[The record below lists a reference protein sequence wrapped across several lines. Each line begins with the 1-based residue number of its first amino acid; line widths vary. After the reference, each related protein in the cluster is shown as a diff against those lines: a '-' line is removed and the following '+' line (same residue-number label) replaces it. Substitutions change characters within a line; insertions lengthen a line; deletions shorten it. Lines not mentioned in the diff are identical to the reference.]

1 MRTFNLNCA
10 LGLIIFG
17 ILGLQASACSTQ
29 TAKVVEN
36 PIDSL
41 PKLCIDPKFGKLT
54 KDDSTFVFN
63 VINREKPIKHHIIKV
78 DSGVILTIVK
88 KNLEQVYVTR
98 NGAIDDYYEIE
109 NGKVVL
115 YCKEYE

>member
-29 TAKVVEN
+29 TAKVV
-36 PIDSL
+36 DTF

-78 DSGVILTIVK
+78 DSGVILSIVK

-115 YCKEYE
+115 YCKEFE

>member
-1 MRTFNLNCA
+1 MKIFNLNCA

-29 TAKVVEN
+29 TAKVV
-36 PIDSL
+36 DSF

-63 VINREKPIKHHIIKV
+63 VINREKPIKHYIIKV
-78 DSGVILTIVK
+78 DSGVILSIVK
-88 KNLEQVYVTR
+88 KDLEQVYVTK

>member
-29 TAKVVEN
+29 TAKVV
-36 PIDSL
+36 DTF

-63 VINREKPIKHHIIKV
+63 VINRENPIKHHIIKV

-115 YCKEYE
+115 YCKEFE

>member
-1 MRTFNLNCA
+1 MKAFNLNCA

-29 TAKVVEN
+29 TAKIV
-36 PIDSL
+36 DSL

-115 YCKEYE
+115 YCKEFE